1 MTIQYEMKSTHRDS
15 LIVRRFLPTDSPPG
29 LPQRPTMVSVPIIDA
44 CPADAA
50 TPTDVGVTAIA
61 AAATSSSAP
70 VEDDAAAATLS
81 PSPGCT
87 SRLAF
92 WKYRGDLSAVLSA
105 RATKNTDSVCGIQNL
120 V

>member
-1 MTIQYEMKSTHRDS
+1 MKSTHRDS

-29 LPQRPTMVSVPIIDA
+29 LPQRPTMVSVPILDA
-44 CPADAA
+44 T

-61 AAATSSSAP
+61 TAAAPSSAP
-70 VEDDAAAATLS
+70 VEYDAAATLS
-81 PSPGCT
+81 PSPRCT

-105 RATKNTDSVCGIQNL
+105 RATKNTDSVGGMDNPIKQ
-120 V
+120 

>member
-1 MTIQYEMKSTHRDS
+1 MKSTHRDS

-44 CPADAA
+44 CPAGAA

-61 AAATSSSAP
+61 AAAAPSSAP
-70 VEDDAAAATLS
+70 VEDDAAATLS
-81 PSPGCT
+81 PSPRCT

-105 RATKNTDSVCGIQNL
+105 RATKNTDSVCGIDNL
-120 V
+120 VKQQIDV